1 VGIYNGDGILKGIER
16 GDSVGTGVSLFCQDD
31 WPYGLHTVS
40 GYYFFPTRRGIHM
53 RLSKV
58 GFLINLS
65 IWFLCVMPALGAD
78 AVNIGVVDFQKI
90 LAGSEAGKQ
99 AQAEIEKKGKA
110 MEADLKA
117 KGAELEES
125 KARFDR
131 EALVMSQEKR
141 AEKER
146 ELRIKLMDFKDKEK
160 QYKQDFNNFNM
171 ELVGQFRTE
180 IFKIAEEL
188 GKKENFLLI
197 LEKRESGILYCP
209 GSIDITDRIIQKYN
223 AIPVPKA
230 K

>member
-1 VGIYNGDGILKGIER
+1 
-16 GDSVGTGVSLFCQDD
+16 
-31 WPYGLHTVS
+31 
-40 GYYFFPTRRGIHM
+40 M
-53 RLSKV
+53 RLSKF
-58 GFLINLS
+58 GFLMTS
-65 IWFLCVMPALGAD
+65 IICFLCVMPAWGAD
-78 AVNIGVVDFQKI
+78 VANIGVVDFQKI
-90 LAGSEAGKQ
+90 LANSEAGKQ

-125 KARFDR
+125 KTRFDR

-160 QYKQDFNNFNM
+160 QYKQEFNSFNM

-180 IFKIAEEL
+180 IFKIAEEI
-188 GKKENFLLI
+188 GKKEGFLLI
-197 LEKRESGILYCP
+197 LEKRESGILYAP
-209 GSIDITDRIIQKYN
+209 SSIDITDRIIQKYN

-230 K
+230 N

>member
-1 VGIYNGDGILKGIER
+1 
-16 GDSVGTGVSLFCQDD
+16 
-31 WPYGLHTVS
+31 
-40 GYYFFPTRRGIHM
+40 M
-53 RLSKV
+53 RLSKF
-58 GFLINLS
+58 GFLITLS
-65 IWFLCVMPALGAD
+65 ICFLCVMPARGAD
-78 AVNIGVVDFQKI
+78 VAHIGVVDFQKI
-90 LAGSEAGKQ
+90 LATSEAGKQ

-117 KGAELEES
+117 RGAELEDA
-125 KARFDR
+125 KARFDK

-160 QYKQDFNNFNM
+160 QYKQEFNNFNM

-180 IFKIAEEL
+180 VFKIAEEL
-188 GKKENFLLI
+188 GKKEGFLLI

-209 GSIDITDRIIQKYN
+209 SSIDITDRIVEKYN
-223 AIPVPKA
+223 ALPTPKA